1 MKNTFD
7 TIVAGITKDNV
18 AGKDRQK
25 ILKSYVKENYDYNR
39 FDKDDS
45 EYWSTADI
53 KEFEWEVYQYGLFE
67 EGTIDLIPEPN
78 NPYDKNAIK
87 VVHKVMG
94 DLGYIPKK
102 DNVNLANFIELN
114 SGNINLSFDLEGG
127 KYKYYDGEKIITGS
141 KPYGLRIY
149 VNPIV
154 RIEENKDYE
163 LKSLNYNTI
172 NSGADVFSNQE
183 DFIIEK
189 PKKVK
194 NTKEEKSNNKYLV
207 ACCFGLLVALLCLV
221 TDSYFGFIL
230 MMILSILGLR
240 IYFKES
246 KKDKKWKKLYL
257 FLLWLLPC
265 HHVTKTKMKY
275 QPLPKN
281 LWPV

>member
-45 EYWSTADI
+45 EYWSAADI
-53 KEFEWEVYQYGLFE
+53 KEFEWEVYQYELFE
-67 EGTIDLIPEPN
+67 EGTIDLIPETN

-114 SGNINLSFDLEGG
+114 SGNISLSFDLEGG
-127 KYKYYDGEKIITGS
+127 RYKYCDGEKIISGS

-149 VNPIV
+149 V
-154 RIEENKDYE
+154 
-163 LKSLNYNTI
+163 KSLNENIEDYTIKDNTTPD
-172 NSGADVFSNQE
+172 SSNYKTDYE
-183 DFIIEK
+183 YFEEKEAK
-189 PKKVK
+189 PKSTISEIKDE
-194 NTKEEKSNNKYLV
+194 NTKKEKSNNKYLV
-207 ACCFGLLVALLCLV
+207 ACCLGLFLALLFLI
-221 TDSYFGFIL
+221 TDFTFGFVL
-230 MMILSILGLR
+230 MMILSLLGLR
-240 IYFKES
+240 IYFKQS
-246 KKDKKWKKLYL
+246 KKDKK
-257 FLLWLLPC
+257 
-265 HHVTKTKMKY
+265 
-275 QPLPKN
+275 
-281 LWPV
+281 